1 MKSFLDYWPLHNYLF
16 LNEINKTGTK
26 TYYDILDDEF
36 IQEEEA
42 LKREKDD
49 YRNSSTYWISG
60 PRKLINEVYKDL
72 SDKYLPE
79 IPSQTLK
86 NMEEKRKQNPILKKF
101 NVCQV
106 VTRKEAE
113 KKAHNF
119 EKLPREIV
127 NESIFKYLKIDD
139 ILNISILNKSLK
151 NYCEDVN
158 MWNYLLM
165 RDFKYSP
172 IDNFIA
178 AKQVYSNLAI
188 TNIENQCIKHTKV
201 TNWSNKV
208 WKPRIGNY
216 VTIEYRKNYE
226 SIVYK
231 VTSITKNQQNQVIQ
245 AHLIPYS
252 VKYQRNSLVNE
263 PIDIKLYTSEDP
275 TSWLSDR
282 WISSRNKT
290 KVGDNMYPG
299 KQIEKHPQEY
309 QEDKLQKIYSILGQS
324 GLDLYYRYKELSD
337 QQYENKILNIE
348 QEKESLA
355 IYSQL
360 RAYLY

>member
-26 TYYDILDDEF
+26 TYYDILVDEF

-119 EKLPREIV
+119 EKLPR
-127 NESIFKYLKIDD
+127 D
-139 ILNISILNKSLK
+139 
-151 NYCEDVN
+151 
-158 MWNYLLM
+158 
-165 RDFKYSP
+165 
-172 IDNFIA
+172 
-178 AKQVYSNLAI
+178 
-188 TNIENQCIKHTKV
+188 IENQSIKHTKV

-290 KVGDNMYPG
+290 KVDDNMYPG

-309 QEDKLQKIYSILGQS
+309 QEDELQKIYSILGQS